1 MKKIKKILLPL
12 FTLLT
17 PLPLITISC
26 IEYPN
31 DKEDLSLGSSLDNK
45 DNTKEIQLKNIS
57 TNNIK
62 EIYLKKISKIFTSV
76 KNTYRNYR
84 KYYYKFIRKIEAFK
98 NKVSALIVDQGNP
111 KNAEAIQ
118 NFYQKWLE
126 NFGKEKTKL
135 AKLFDKYQLIFQ
147 DVDAVL
153 NDVNLVFDNQQ
164 FLKFI
169 EIIDKR
175 LSGIDINLGE
185 LQKAINSS
193 WDFLKNNLFN
203 KSKISTIDNLE
214 TINIE
219 SDKNSHSHSHAII
232 NLIFEMG
239 LWHLL
244 LKKNVKDE
252 NLINEFKND
261 FLILKDNVIDN
272 IGQKN
277 YESDFEFIINL
288 FENDMD
294 FNQENNLINI
304 NFQEESTS
312 SLNQIK
318 EILLSIAK
326 QEGIDKNIN
335 LE

>member
-45 DNTKEIQLKNIS
+45 DNTKEIQLKNIF

-304 NFQEESTS
+304 NFQEESTN